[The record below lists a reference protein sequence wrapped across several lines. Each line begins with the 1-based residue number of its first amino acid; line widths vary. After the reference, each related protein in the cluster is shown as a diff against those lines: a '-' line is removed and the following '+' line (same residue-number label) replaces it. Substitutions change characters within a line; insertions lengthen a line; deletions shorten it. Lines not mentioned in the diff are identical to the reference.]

1 MMKGTF
7 VKNIFV
13 IIFVFLFTLISFA
26 QKESYVPLNIKPAYE
41 KGTRSFDGKPGS
53 NYWQNKSEYN
63 IKVKLDPR
71 TKLLQGSEQV
81 VYFNNSPDTLSRIV
95 VRLYQNIGT
104 PTARR
109 DFYLDEKA
117 ITEGIKLNRVSINE
131 ADIDLTNKE
140 ISRVLGT
147 NLILNLTEKLTPKKS
162 IKLSFDWEFKMPDV
176 ESIRFG
182 SYDSTSMF
190 VAYWYPQISVY
201 DDIDGWDRMDYTGTL
216 EMYNDF
222 NNYEVSYTVPTGFQ
236 IWSTGVWQNPDE
248 ILNQKYLDRYYLAWK
263 SDNVINI
270 ITKEDLVSKNIYK
283 TPNGFHT
290 LKFKA
295 DNVPDFA
302 FGISDH
308 YLWDANSFN
317 PKKGIEE
324 RVYVAAAYKQSSSDF
339 KDVAYYAK
347 ETLKYFSYEIPGV
360 PFPYPSATVFN
371 GSGGMEF
378 PMIVNNGSE
387 DTKTGTVGLTSHEL
401 AHQYMPFYMGTNERK
416 YPFMDEGWAV
426 MLPFD
431 FQERMAEGNT
441 PRVRTATGFEN
452 FSGNEYELPLMV
464 PSPTINWR
472 SYRISAYNRPAIAYD
487 ILRKTLGDELF
498 LKSLHTYM
506 ERWHGKHPIPTDFF
520 FTFNEVVGKDL
531 GWFWKPWYY
540 DFTHPDLAIT
550 KVKQKKNSI
559 IVEVLNKGKI
569 PLPVKL
575 EVMSGDIVIK
585 ELLKTAEVWNS
596 GKDKIEVKFDGVKNF
611 DAVILGGDQIPDVNS
626 INNVYFK

>member
-559 IVEVLNKGKI
+559 IVEVLNKGKL
-569 PLPVKL
+569 PVPVKL

>member
-13 IIFVFLFTLISFA
+13 IISVFLFTLNSFA

-53 NYWQNKSEYN
+53 NYWQNRSDYD
-63 IKVKLDPR
+63 IKVKLDPV

-81 VYFNNSPDTLSRIV
+81 VYFNNSPDTLSQIV

-117 ITEGIKLNRVSINE
+117 ISEGIKLNRVSINE
-131 ADIDLTNKE
+131 TDIDLTNKKV
-140 ISRVLGT
+140 SRVIGT
-147 NLILNLTEKLTPKKS
+147 NLFLNLNEKLNPKKS
-162 IKLSFDWEFKMPDV
+162 IKLSFDWEFKMPVV

-201 DDIDGWDRMDYTGTL
+201 DDIDGWDRMDYAGTL

-222 NNYEVSYTVPTGFQ
+222 NNYKVSYTVPADFQ

-248 ILNQKYLDRYYLAWK
+248 ILNQKYLDRYKLAWK
-263 SDNVINI
+263 SDDVVNI
-270 ITKEDLVSKNIYK
+270 ITKEDLASKNIYK
-283 TPNGFHT
+283 TQNGFHT
-290 LKFKA
+290 LIFKA

-387 DTKTGTVGLTSHEL
+387 DTKAGTVGLTSHEL
-401 AHQYMPFYMGTNERK
+401 AHQYMPFYIGTNERK

-431 FQERMAEGNT
+431 FQERMAEGNK
-441 PRVRTATGFEN
+441 PRVRTSTGFEN

-472 SYRISAYNRPAIAYD
+472 SYRISAYNRPAMAYD
-487 ILRKTLGDELF
+487 ILRKTLGDDLF
-498 LKSLHTYM
+498 LKSLQTYM

-531 GWFWKPWYY
+531 SWYWKPWFYN
-540 DFTHPDLAIT
+540 FTHPDLAIT

-559 IVEVLNKGKI
+559 IVEVLNKGKL
-569 PLPVKL
+569 PVPVKL
-575 EVMSGDIVIK
+575 EVMFHDVVIK
-585 ELLKTAEVWNS
+585 ELSNTAEIWNT
-596 GKDKIEVKFDGVKNF
+596 GKDKIEVKVDGVKNF
-611 DAVILGGDQIPDVNS
+611 DAVILGSDQIPDVNS
-626 INNVYFK
+626 IDNVFFK